1 MDRSQND
8 LDKLYKFTDALY
20 TEFFQFFEKR
30 KDQKNFFKLRQY
42 YALRDISRDLA
53 SRFVEVF
60 SKMDIFSDKDSD
72 FDITLFKR
80 RLECITNYKDLLQSK
95 ITNDIVT

>member
-1 MDRSQND
+1 M
-8 LDKLYKFTDALY
+8 
-20 TEFFQFFEKR
+20 
-30 KDQKNFFKLRQY
+30 
-42 YALRDISRDLA
+42 
-53 SRFVEVF
+53 EVF

-95 ITNDIVT
+95 ITNDIVTYNTTDLQCIIDISKEELMHDVLSARIEMVCKYRAVAKKLEFL